1 MPDGY
6 SESSDSDGEN
16 NVSVDLY
23 YHKTFEQKKNIKNI
37 EQKRLQTLNS

>member
-16 NVSVDLY
+16 IVSVDLK
-23 YHKTFEQKKNIKNI
+23 YHKIFEQKKNKQNI
-37 EQKRLQTLNS
+37 EQKRLQILNS